1 MTNSKQRLSDD
12 KLQLALLELNNLDDT
27 FVGCLHSTHQN
38 LTFNDLPF
46 VKDRHQTVNQMEES
60 YAKERVL
67 VVV

>member
-12 KLQLALLELNNLDDT
+12 KLHLTLLELNNLDDT
-27 FVGCLHSTHQN
+27 FVGCLHSTDQN
-38 LTFNDLPF
+38 LTFNALPF